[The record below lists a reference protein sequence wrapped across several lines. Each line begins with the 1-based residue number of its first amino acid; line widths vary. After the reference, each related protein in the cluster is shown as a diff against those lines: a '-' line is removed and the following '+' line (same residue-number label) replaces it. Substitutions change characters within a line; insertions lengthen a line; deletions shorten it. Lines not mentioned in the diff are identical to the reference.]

1 MREGR
6 EDGVRG
12 QSEGRGSE
20 GRMGGGKHVRKAG
33 REGGERYRAAGGQGG
48 GGGEGRRSWRSPGQ
62 AEKPLGRKGVRGGFF
77 LSALGLDFVPLRSD
91 SLFRFFSLL
100 SLSILRGLFKRL

>member
-1 MREGR
+1 M
-6 EDGVRG
+6 RG

-20 GRMGGGKHVRKAG
+20 GRMGGGKHVRKAR
-33 REGGERYRAAGGQGG
+33 REGGERYRAAGGQG

-100 SLSILRGLFKRL
+100 SLSILRGLFQRL